1 MDNRKIVVYN
11 NKIVI
16 NDYTYGD
23 FPGLDSVFEVY
34 NKVTHTYDTIAAVYD
49 RKNRTLTIPRGV
61 DIQTLE
67 RMTGYNAFYDNTY
80 IKPRFN
86 LEPILIKYLP
96 KDEKQEEAIKFLN
109 GTGKF
114 SHTKHYSQLFLALNT
129 GAGKTYLG
137 IVYTAMLNMKTIIIT
152 TSSDWLRQWKTRF
165 IEHTNLTSIDIHSI
179 SGSIEIDNLLSKSSD
194 VYDKYKVYTVTHA
207 TLQSYANE
215 RGWGAVDEL
224 FRTLGIGL
232 KIIDEAHLNF
242 ENIYHI
248 DYASSVYRTLY
259 LTATPVRGE
268 FNQNRIYQIYFSN
281 IPMFSPFDPDKDPHT
296 HYIALRYKS
305 GLNAYEINRCQSK
318 FGFNKQTYCDIV
330 VFKQNFDFISRVVMD
345 MLSHINGKKMIFF
358 ATNNSIVFFYKWLE
372 CNYPELHGDV
382 GIYTSINANKKAALN
397 CQYILTTS
405 KSAGAA
411 VDIKDLMAC
420 VNLAEPTN
428 SPPQNQQRFGRTRNY
443 NSYYIDVVDTSM
455 KVISNYFKQSYP
467 MFEKYALDIKVV
479 DFKAGQLKDCAFG
492 IMGKRAKEIGVS
504 PFHEVGTNRQL
515 W

>member
-80 IKPRFN
+80 IEPRFN

-179 SGSIEIDNLLSKSSD
+179 SGSIEIDNLLSKS
-194 VYDKYKVYTVTHA
+194 
-207 TLQSYANE
+207 
-215 RGWGAVDEL
+215 
-224 FRTLGIGL
+224 
-232 KIIDEAHLNF
+232 
-242 ENIYHI
+242 
-248 DYASSVYRTLY
+248 
-259 LTATPVRGE
+259 
-268 FNQNRIYQIYFSN
+268 
-281 IPMFSPFDPDKDPHT
+281 
-296 HYIALRYKS
+296 
-305 GLNAYEINRCQSK
+305 
-318 FGFNKQTYCDIV
+318 
-330 VFKQNFDFISRVVMD
+330 
-345 MLSHINGKKMIFF
+345 
-358 ATNNSIVFFYKWLE
+358 
-372 CNYPELHGDV
+372 
-382 GIYTSINANKKAALN
+382 
-397 CQYILTTS
+397 
-405 KSAGAA
+405 
-411 VDIKDLMAC
+411 
-420 VNLAEPTN
+420 
-428 SPPQNQQRFGRTRNY
+428 
-443 NSYYIDVVDTSM
+443 
-455 KVISNYFKQSYP
+455 
-467 MFEKYALDIKVV
+467 
-479 DFKAGQLKDCAFG
+479 
-492 IMGKRAKEIGVS
+492 
-504 PFHEVGTNRQL
+504 
-515 W
+515 